1 MKLLLQNHRT
11 RFDLPE
17 ANANILKWSVWN
29 DKIVVNENELVI
41 FNTFSQNAIL
51 IDASEMKEPAE
62 LDEPCR
68 KTLFQL
74 GILVVFDKDEKAD
87 WETEFFKGKEDMSYI
102 DLTILLTEDCQMQCV
117 YCFEG
122 TKSKNKISLSTIN
135 DILLFLK
142 SQRRTCKKL
151 RVTWFGGE
159 PLLAYGR
166 LREMSIALMNFCKA
180 YDIEYSADITTNGFA
195 LNRQRCEELIS
206 YLNVKRYI
214 ITVDGPENIHE
225 QRRPLLSRKPSFP
238 VIWRNMETLVEMG
251 AWVMLR
257 MTIDKNNVSHIP
269 ALLDQIADSKLN
281 RHIGLGFCRTV
292 DYNYT
297 PDEIS
302 ESLYSEAEF
311 AEVEWRLIQ
320 YAHQLGLWKYHFP
333 QAAPSGGC
341 LRKGDI
347 VVGVNGEI
355 YKCLDTVGNTQWI
368 TGHIGVQ
375 GDETEYIPEWYDLW
389 HEWSPLKNDI
399 CKECVLVPLCNGG
412 CPHNALFTDKKHGT
426 LSSCPD
432 WKANYQKQIKSL
444 VAENYDNKTL

>member
-1 MKLLLQNHRT
+1 MKLLLQNHRI

-51 IDASEMKEPAE
+51 MDASEMKEPAD
-62 LDEPCR
+62 LDESCR

-87 WETEFFKGKEDMSYI
+87 WETGFFKGKEDMSYI

-142 SQRRTCKKL
+142 SQKGTCKKL

-159 PLLAYGR
+159 PLLAYSR

-206 YLNVKRYI
+206 CLNVKRYI

-225 QRRPLLSRKPSFP
+225 KRRPLLSCKPSFP

-251 AWVMLR
+251 ALVLLR

-320 YAHQLGLWKYHFP
+320 YAHRLGLWKYHFP

-347 VVGVNGEI
+347 VIGVNGEI

-375 GDETEYIPEWYDLW
+375 GDATEYIPEWYDLW

-399 CKECVLVPLCNGG
+399 CKECVLIPLCNGG

>member
-11 RFDLPE
+11 WFDLPE
-17 ANANILKWSVWN
+17 VSANILKWSVWN

-74 GILVVFDKDEKAD
+74 GILVVSDKDEKAD

-257 MTIDKNNVSHIP
+257 MTIDENNVSHIP

-333 QAAPSGGC
+333 HAAPSGGC